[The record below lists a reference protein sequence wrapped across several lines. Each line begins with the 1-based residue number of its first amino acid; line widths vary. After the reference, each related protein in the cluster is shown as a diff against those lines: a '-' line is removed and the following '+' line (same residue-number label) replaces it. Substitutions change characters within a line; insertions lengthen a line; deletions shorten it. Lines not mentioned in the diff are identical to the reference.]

1 MLLQVK
7 LQSTYSMHADM
18 MSLIC
23 MHQRW
28 SLCHSKGTYSST
40 NCTLWITRY
49 IPQSYQENMTTL
61 PSDTCSE
68 SLKTHKYDKKG
79 QELIIG
85 TLVMKITCTTC
96 NKGTNYKYTKKKIF
110 FKIFTT

>member
-1 MLLQVK
+1 
-7 LQSTYSMHADM
+7 
-18 MSLIC
+18 
-23 MHQRW
+23 
-28 SLCHSKGTYSST
+28 
-40 NCTLWITRY
+40 
-49 IPQSYQENMTTL
+49 MTTL

-96 NKGTNYKYTKKKIF
+96 YKGHKLQVYKEKNIL
-110 FKIFTT
+110 

>member
-1 MLLQVK
+1 
-7 LQSTYSMHADM
+7 
-18 MSLIC
+18 
-23 MHQRW
+23 
-28 SLCHSKGTYSST
+28 
-40 NCTLWITRY
+40 
-49 IPQSYQENMTTL
+49 MTTL

-96 NKGTNYKYTKKKIF
+96 YKGTNYKYTKKKIF
-110 FKIFTT
+110 FKIFTTQDFLFIYTADEYKMY

>member
-1 MLLQVK
+1 
-7 LQSTYSMHADM
+7 
-18 MSLIC
+18 
-23 MHQRW
+23 
-28 SLCHSKGTYSST
+28 
-40 NCTLWITRY
+40 
-49 IPQSYQENMTTL
+49 MTTL

-96 NKGTNYKYTKKKIF
+96 NKGTNYKYTKKEKF

>member
-1 MLLQVK
+1 
-7 LQSTYSMHADM
+7 
-18 MSLIC
+18 
-23 MHQRW
+23 
-28 SLCHSKGTYSST
+28 
-40 NCTLWITRY
+40 
-49 IPQSYQENMTTL
+49 MTTL

-96 NKGTNYKYTKKKIF
+96 YKGTNYKYTKKKYSLKYLLPNASRF
-110 FKIFTT
+110 SFHLHCR

>member
-1 MLLQVK
+1 
-7 LQSTYSMHADM
+7 
-18 MSLIC
+18 
-23 MHQRW
+23 
-28 SLCHSKGTYSST
+28 
-40 NCTLWITRY
+40 
-49 IPQSYQENMTTL
+49 MTTL

-85 TLVMKITCTTC
+85 TLVMKITVQHAIREQTTSLQR
-96 NKGTNYKYTKKKIF
+96 KKIF

>member
-1 MLLQVK
+1 
-7 LQSTYSMHADM
+7 
-18 MSLIC
+18 
-23 MHQRW
+23 
-28 SLCHSKGTYSST
+28 
-40 NCTLWITRY
+40 
-49 IPQSYQENMTTL
+49 MTTL

-96 NKGTNYKYTKKKIF
+96 NKGTNYKYTKKKKYSLKYLLPNASRF
-110 FKIFTT
+110 SFHLHCR